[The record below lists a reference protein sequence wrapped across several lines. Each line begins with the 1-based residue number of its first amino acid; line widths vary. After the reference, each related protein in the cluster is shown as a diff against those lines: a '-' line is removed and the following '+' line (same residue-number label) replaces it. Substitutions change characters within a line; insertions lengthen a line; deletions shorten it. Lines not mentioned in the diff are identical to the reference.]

1 MLGNRRGRRAQLA
14 QPLIDDLGYIHTFI
28 QSLTLF
34 ILPSLFII
42 VMTIYAHYT
51 LMIDDDGEILEDNEG
66 REDRIIRRIVRHF
79 LWEINGGGGG
89 ESSEE

>member
-14 QPLIDDLGYIHTFI
+14 QPLIDDLGYLHTFI

-42 VMTIYAHYT
+42 VMTIYAHCT
-51 LMIDDDGEILEDNEG
+51 LLIDDDGEILEDKEG
-66 REDRIIRRIVRHF
+66 EDRIIRRIVRHF
-79 LWEINGGGGG
+79 LWDLGGG

>member
-14 QPLIDDLGYIHTFI
+14 QPLIDDLGYLHTFI

-51 LMIDDDGEILEDNEG
+51 LIIDDEGEILEDKEG

-79 LWEINGGGGG
+79 LWDLGSGGG

>member
-14 QPLIDDLGYIHTFI
+14 QPLIDDLGYLHTLL

-51 LMIDDDGEILEDNEG
+51 LIIDDDGEILEDKEG
-66 REDRIIRRIVRHF
+66 EDRIIRRIVRHF
-79 LWEINGGGGG
+79 LWDLGGGGD

>member
-14 QPLIDDLGYIHTFI
+14 QPLTDDLGYLHTFL

-51 LMIDDDGEILEDNEG
+51 LLIVSNDDKGEIEDKEG
-66 REDRIIRRIVRHF
+66 EDRIIRRIVRHF
-79 LWEINGGGGG
+79 LWEINDGG

>member
-14 QPLIDDLGYIHTFI
+14 QPLIDDLGYLHTFI

-51 LMIDDDGEILEDNEG
+51 LIIDDKSEIEDKEG
-66 REDRIIRRIVRHF
+66 EDRIIRRIVRHF
-79 LWEINGGGGG
+79 LLEINGGG